1 MFLKVVFFFIL
12 KNELNFELYV
22 VLMYL
27 FELFEIFKK
36 YVRKWEI
43 EV

>member
-27 FELFEIFKK
+27 LELFEIFKK
-36 YVRKWEI
+36 YVRKW
-43 EV
+43 

>member
-27 FELFEIFKK
+27 FELFEIFKM
-36 YVRKWEI
+36 YVRKW
-43 EV
+43 

>member
-36 YVRKWEI
+36 YVRKW
-43 EV
+43 

>member
-1 MFLKVVFFFIL
+1 MFLNVVFFFIL

-36 YVRKWEI
+36 YVRKW
-43 EV
+43 